1 MSLIKCPECNK
12 EISDTATAC
21 PNCGYS
27 FVNKTMNTHPQNVI
41 DVNSILNKYHGNRQA
56 AVNEIWRI
64 TKLPK
69 FQVEQAVLNAAN
81 GSSIQLQYEPNTVPI
96 RKKESVLSVVAI
108 ALTFFVF
115 TAPAG
120 IIVALID
127 LGLNKK
133 EYKHTGSI
141 AAIILCACLFFILIL
156 RPSDSSAKTS
166 SNNAVT
172 DNVATNNRFNV
183 GGVATAENLKITFL
197 SAERYVSDNQ
207 FIQPKEGYEYWK
219 FEFIFENI
227 SDKDQ
232 SISSMVNWECFADNV
247 KVDQKWLDNDYGLN
261 ATLSLGRQ
269 AQGAVYF
276 EVPQD
281 AQKIELE
288 YDINFWKNDK
298 IVFVGK

>member
-1 MSLIKCPECNK
+1 M
-12 EISDTATAC
+12 
-21 PNCGYS
+21 
-27 FVNKTMNTHPQNVI
+27 
-41 DVNSILNKYHGNRQA
+41 
-56 AVNEIWRI
+56 
-64 TKLPK
+64 
-69 FQVEQAVLNAAN
+69 
-81 GSSIQLQYEPNTVPI
+81 
-96 RKKESVLSVVAI
+96 
-108 ALTFFVF
+108 
-115 TAPAG
+115 
-120 IIVALID
+120 
-127 LGLNKK
+127 
-133 EYKHTGSI
+133 
-141 AAIILCACLFFILIL
+141 

-207 FIQPKEGYEYWK
+207 FIQPKESYEYWK

>member
-27 FVNKTMNTHPQNVI
+27 FVNKPMNTHPQNVI

-81 GSSIQLQYEPNTVPI
+81 GSSIQLQYNPNAATPA
-96 RKKESVLSVVAI
+96 KKKGSAAGAVAVI
-108 ALTFFVF
+108 LLCIFAFF
-115 TAPAG
+115 
-120 IIVALID
+120 IIIPSISN
-127 LGLNKK
+127 NKSGT
-133 EYKHTGSI
+133 TGSI
-141 AAIILCACLFFILIL
+141 TGNKSDT
-156 RPSDSSAKTS
+156 PS
-166 SNNAVT
+166 
-172 DNVATNNRFNV
+172 NRFEI
-183 GGVATAENLKITFL
+183 GGVAQAEDLKITFL
-197 SAERYVSDNQ
+197 SAGQYTSDNQ

-227 SDKDQ
+227 SKEDQ
-232 SISSMVNWECFADNV
+232 HISTMLSWECFADNV
-247 KVDQKWLDNDYGLN
+247 KVDQTWLGDDSNGLD
-261 ATLSLGRQ
+261 ATLSSGRQ